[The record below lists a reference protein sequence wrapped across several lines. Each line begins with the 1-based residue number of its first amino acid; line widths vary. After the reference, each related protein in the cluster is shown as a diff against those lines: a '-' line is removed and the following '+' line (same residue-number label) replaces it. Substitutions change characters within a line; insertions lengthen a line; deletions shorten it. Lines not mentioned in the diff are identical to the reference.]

1 MGGFNEN
8 AANFSQVAYR
18 PAREGAPQRN
28 SPTLGFI
35 RAAGPHQEEKAIMP
49 EIDKSRYKPYVILA
63 GGRIRCLRCTA
74 QSSSTKKQCGKPAMK
89 SSRTQKCTH
98 HGGRSTGP
106 KTLEGKQRIAQ
117 AHLVHG
123 KSTKVAKAKY
133 AQDSAKVSMLEDCL
147 HLLKMTDAKRRQGR
161 KAKGYQ
167 PMNTLQDMQ
176 DFIRRNLV

>member
-1 MGGFNEN
+1 
-8 AANFSQVAYR
+8 
-18 PAREGAPQRN
+18 
-28 SPTLGFI
+28 
-35 RAAGPHQEEKAIMP
+35 MP
-49 EIDKSRYKPYVILA
+49 EIDKSRYQPYVILA

-74 QSSSTKKQCGKPAMK
+74 QSSSTKEQCGKPAMK

-106 KTLEGKQRIAQ
+106 KTLGGKQRIAQ
-117 AHLVHG
+117 AHLIHG
-123 KSTKVAKAKY
+123 KSTKTAKAKY

-167 PMNTLQDMQ
+167 PINTLQDMQ
-176 DFIRRNLV
+176 DFIRRNLI

>member
-1 MGGFNEN
+1 
-8 AANFSQVAYR
+8 
-18 PAREGAPQRN
+18 
-28 SPTLGFI
+28 
-35 RAAGPHQEEKAIMP
+35 MP

-74 QSSSTKKQCGKPAMK
+74 QSSSSKKQCGKPAMK
-89 SSRTQKCTH
+89 FSRTQKCTH

-123 KSTKVAKAKY
+123 KSTQTAKAKY

>member
-1 MGGFNEN
+1 M
-8 AANFSQVAYR
+8 AA
-18 PAREGAPQRN
+18 
-28 SPTLGFI
+28 
-35 RAAGPHQEEKAIMP
+35 
-49 EIDKSRYKPYVILA
+49 IDKSEYEPYVTIA

-74 QSSSTKKQCGKPAMK
+74 QSSRTGKQCGKPAMK
-89 SSRTQKCTH
+89 SSRMQKCTH

-106 KTLEGKQRIAQ
+106 KTLGGKQRIAQ

-123 KSTKVAKAKY
+123 KCTQTAKAKY
-133 AQDSAKVSMLEDCL
+133 AQDSANVSMLEDCL

-161 KAKGYQ
+161 KAKGYK